1 MIDDERFE
9 AVWAAHGAHVAR
21 YCAFAAG
28 SKEAGQDLAAETFA
42 KFLTHGDPV
51 SGDRVEAW
59 LFTVA
64 RNLCTSHHRSAGRAR
79 RLEAALAE
87 QTAACAGI
95 AEPRDAEGT
104 DPALAEAI
112 RGLGD
117 TERLA
122 VYLRVVE
129 ERPYAEVARAVRRSE
144 GATRMLVLRSL
155 RRLKTTLAPMHQTP
169 GALASEGDAQHA

>member
-1 MIDDERFE
+1 MIDDERF
-9 AVWAAHGAHVAR
+9 AAAWVAHGAHIAR

-42 KFLTHGDPV
+42 KFLTHGDSVLP
-51 SGDRVEAW
+51 DRVEAW
-59 LFTVA
+59 LYTVA
-64 RNLCTSHHRSAGRAR
+64 RNLCTSHHRSLGRTR

-87 QTAACAGI
+87 QTVARGEAVA
-95 AEPRDAEGT
+95 PRDAEGA
-104 DPALAEAI
+104 DPALAGAI

-117 TERLA
+117 AERLA
-122 VYLRVVE
+122 VYLRVIE

-155 RRLKTTLAPMHQTP
+155 RRLRTTLAPMQQAP
-169 GALASEGDAQHA
+169 GVLASEGDAQHA